1 MLKSMNAVFP
11 IVSSTLKALIHSLII
26 IGVLLSFINC
36 SSIKNKQLQ
45 KTIHKQLHSGNTDD
59 YFQGIMIYDP
69 QNRDTVYRYN
79 SNKYFTPASNT
90 KIITLYSSLKTLPQH
105 IPALKYVVSNDTLF
119 MQGTGDPSLLH
130 PFFKDSTVL
139 QFAKGY
145 PHVSLHLNNFKE
157 KRFGPGWAWED
168 YDLYFSP
175 ERSSFP
181 IYGNVVSI
189 FKSENQNKLV
199 ISPQLFKEKV
209 IPIPYTVNRE
219 QYNNIFYF
227 NTERKDTLE
236 SPFILDSTLIKN
248 LLEDALQKKVSLTQH
263 MPEMEKQLLYS
274 VPSDSLYKRMMY
286 ESDNFL
292 AEQLLIL
299 ASSTLSDTLNSG
311 KAREYILENY
321 LNEIKQPPRWVDGS
335 GLSRYNLFT
344 PETFVYVL
352 SSMYEEVPRE
362 RLFNLFPIGGETG
375 TLKNGFEGAEQPYI
389 YAKTGSLGNNY
400 CLSGYL
406 LTKSG
411 KTLIFSFMNNH
422 FRISNE
428 EVKQHMQYILE
439 MVRDNY

>member
-1 MLKSMNAVFP
+1 MNVVFP
-11 IVSSTLKALIHSLII
+11 TACSTLKALIRSLILLGI
-26 IGVLLSFINC
+26 ILNFANC
-36 SSIKNKQLQ
+36 TSLKHKHLQ
-45 KTIHKQLHSGNTDD
+45 KTIQKKLHSVGTEE

-69 QNRDTVYRYN
+69 QRKDTVYRFN

-105 IPALKYVVSNDTLF
+105 IPTLKYAVSNDTLF
-119 MQGTGDPSLLH
+119 MEGTGDPSLLH
-130 PFFKDSTVL
+130 PYFKDSTVIK
-139 QFAKGY
+139 FAKDY

-175 ERSSFP
+175 ERSGFP

-189 FKSENQNKLV
+189 FKSEEQDELV

-209 IPIPYTVNRE
+209 VPINYTVNRE
-219 QYNNIFYF
+219 QYNNTFYF
-227 NTERKDTLE
+227 DTERKDTLE

-248 LLEDALQKKVSLTQH
+248 LLEEALQKKVTLSQS
-263 MPEMEKQLLYS
+263 MPVMEKQLLYS

-299 ASSTLSDTLNSG
+299 ASSTLSDTLSSG
-311 KAREYILENY
+311 KARKYILENY
-321 LNEIKQPPRWVDGS
+321 LNELKQPPRWVDGS

-352 SSMYEEVPRE
+352 SKMYKEVPRE
-362 RLFNLFPIGGETG
+362 RLLNFFPVGGLTG
-375 TLKNGFEGAEQPYI
+375 TLKNGFDGAEQPYI

-406 LTKSG
+406 LTSSG

-422 FRISNE
+422 FRKSSE
-428 EVKQHMQYILE
+428 EVKQHMQSILE